1 MIKNPPA
8 KQETWVRSL
17 GQEDSLEKETATH
30 ASILAWEIPQTG
42 AWRATVHGVAKEL
55 DISERLN
62 NTLCRAPCL
71 LLCLHYLTE
80 SSEQLQRV
88 GIVPFFTDEETK
100 VQDRLSILNPGG
112 LQTLWEWIRDFG
124 F

>member
-8 KQETWVRSL
+8 KQEMWVRSL

-55 DISERLN
+55 DMSERLN

-71 LLCLHYLTE
+71 LLCLRYLTE

-88 GIVPFFTDEETK
+88 EETK
-100 VQDRLSILNPGG
+100 AQDRLSVLNPGS
-112 LQTLWEWIRDFG
+112 LQTFWEWIWYFG